1 MKVLKTSVLATV
13 AVGALVLIGAGSAA
27 ATELTCTSPPGTVV
41 MCPSGTTVH
50 EAPIGHTTFDTPSG
64 SVQCNLTFV
73 GSTTSTGGASQTVF
87 GDFTSVVFSNCTGP
101 IVNLIKSGT
110 FEYHGISG
118 THNALVTSKGQEIT
132 TEFIGTHCIY
142 ATNNTSLGTLTGS
155 SSTGGTAI
163 LDISA
168 TIPRTGGRS
177 GAFCGSSSPL
187 TGSMEVTTPDWFDV
201 DP

>member
-1 MKVLKTSVLATV
+1 MKCLKLMGLAIV
-13 AVGALVLIGAGSAA
+13 VVGALMLVGPGSAA
-27 ATELTCTSPPGTVV
+27 ATEFTCTSPPGTIV
-41 MCPSGTTVH
+41 MCPSGTTIH
-50 EAPIGHTTFDTPSG
+50 YTSLGHVVFDTPSG
-64 SVQCNLTFV
+64 SVQCNFTFV
-73 GSTTSTGGASQTVF
+73 GSTTSTGGASETVF

-101 IVNLIKSGT
+101 NVNLIKSGT

-118 THNALVTSKGQEIT
+118 THNALITTRGQEIT
-132 TEFIGTHCIY
+132 IETFGTHCIY

-177 GAFCGSSSPL
+177 GAFCGSSTPL
-187 TGSMEVTTPDWFDV
+187 TGSMEATTPDWFDV